1 MYRLWKIEAAF
12 FNDPAFF
19 DPVFKDVEEWMNES
33 VKARSTLTDQQR
45 KNLRK
50 RENRKEKQL
59 QLIEQENQA
68 AAANKKV

>member
-1 MYRLWKIEAAF
+1 VSKWK
-12 FNDPAFF
+12 
-19 DPVFKDVEEWMNES
+19 EESER
-33 VKARSTLTDQQR
+33 ARSTLTDQQR